1 MQHMIGAMMAT
12 SAIILQAAI
21 LLPLARK
28 MWPVIILSG
37 FLILGGELMGG

>member
-1 MQHMIGAMMAT
+1 MVIG
-12 SAIILQAAI
+12 AIILQGLV